1 MLNWSALTRHHMLHI
16 TKLHFKYPAS
26 PDPLLAE
33 WSADFPPGI
42 ALVRGGD
49 GRGKTTLLRLLAGD
63 LTADSGRLQLDGL
76 CLQDQP
82 ALYRSHVFWQDPRSD
97 AHDALV
103 ASDYLNQV
111 KVHYGAFD
119 AALLTHL
126 VAGLSLEL
134 HLGKQLFMLST
145 GSKRK
150 VFLAAAL
157 ACGARLTLLDMPF
170 AALDKPSIAFLI
182 ETLAAKAPTSKRMWV
197 LADYEA
203 AAGLPLAVEL
213 NLGD

>member
-1 MLNWSALTRHHMLHI
+1 MLQIS
-16 TKLHFKYPAS
+16 KLHFTYPAS
-26 PDPLLAE
+26 SEPILNDG
-33 WSADFPPGI
+33 SATFPPGI
-42 ALVRGGD
+42 TLVRGGD

-63 LTADSGRLQLDGL
+63 LKADSGRVQLDGI

-82 ALYRSHVFWQDPRSD
+82 ALYRQQVFWQDPRSD
-97 AHDALV
+97 THDAQV
-103 ASDYLNQV
+103 ASDYLRQAQSRWP
-111 KVHYGAFD
+111 AFD
-119 AALLTHL
+119 GALLAHL
-126 VAGLSLEL
+126 LAGLSLEL

-157 ACGARLTLLDMPF
+157 ASGARLTLLDMPF
-170 AALDKPSIAFLI
+170 AALDKPSISFLI
-182 ETLAAKAPTSKRMWV
+182 DTLTAEAHKGERICV

-203 AAGLPLAVEL
+203 PPGLPLAAKL